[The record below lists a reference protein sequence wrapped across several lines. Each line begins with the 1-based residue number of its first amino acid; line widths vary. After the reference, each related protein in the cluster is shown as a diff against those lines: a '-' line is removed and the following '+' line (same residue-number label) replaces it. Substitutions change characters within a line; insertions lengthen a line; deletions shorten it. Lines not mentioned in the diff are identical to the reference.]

1 MKTKMGVLSKAVDGK
16 LEAFRPPVV
25 ALLMNFKKLPL
36 KKRNS
41 NEDGEWFLNI
51 HELRA
56 TR

>member
-25 ALLMNFKKLPL
+25 ALLMNLKKLPL